1 MSAKRLVSRHDV
13 NITFHLNYDWFI
25 LIMNIKIQKTLVAAL
40 LATLAC
46 GASAADLLDT
56 VKQRG
61 TLKVA
66 LEGTYPPFNY
76 KENNKL
82 AGFEV
87 ELAQALAQKLGV
99 KAEFSTSEWSA
110 ILAGLQASKYD
121 VVINQVGITDKRK
134 EVFDFS
140 EPYTVSSPQLI
151 IRKDEKR
158 EFKTLADLK
167 GKKLGLGQGTN
178 FADVAKAVGGIEIKT
193 YPGSP
198 EYLQDLA
205 LGRIDAALNDSLL
218 IPYIVKKTKLPL
230 KAGAPVGELEKSGI
244 AFVKGNPKF
253 KAAIDKALADLQ
265 ADGSFAKLSVKWFD
279 RDVSK
284 APVAK

>member
-1 MSAKRLVSRHDV
+1 MKLIRSLACALAASFLMSA
-13 NITFHLNYDWFI
+13 
-25 LIMNIKIQKTLVAAL
+25 AAN
-40 LATLAC
+40 AE
-46 GASAADLLDT
+46 LLDD

-61 TLKVA
+61 TLRVA
-66 LEGTYPPFNY
+66 VEGTYPPFNF
-76 KENNKL
+76 KEKGEL

-87 ELAQALAQKLGV
+87 ELAKALASKIGL
-99 KAEFSTSEWSA
+99 KAEFSTGEWSA
-110 ILAGLQASKYD
+110 MLAGLQANKYD
-121 VVINQVGITDKRK
+121 VVINQVGITKKRK
-134 EVFDFS
+134 EAFDFS

-151 IRKDEKR
+151 VRKNEKR

-178 FADVAKAVGGIEIKT
+178 FGDLAKAVGGIDVKT

-218 IPYIVKKTKLPL
+218 IPYIVKQTKLPL
-230 KAGAPVGELEKSGI
+230 KAGAPVGEVERSGI
-244 AFVKGNPKF
+244 PFAKGNPKF
-253 KAAIDKALADLQ
+253 KAAIDKALADMK
-265 ADGSFAKLSVKWFD
+265 ADGSFAKISMKWFE

-284 APVAK
+284 PPAAVK

>member
-1 MSAKRLVSRHDV
+1 
-13 NITFHLNYDWFI
+13 
-25 LIMNIKIQKTLVAAL
+25 MNIRKTLVSTLLLSLAL
-40 LATLAC
+40 SAT
-46 GASAADLLDT
+46 AADLLDS

-66 LEGTYPPFNY
+66 MEGTYPPFNY
-76 KENNKL
+76 KENGQL

-87 ELAQALAQKLGV
+87 ELANALAQKMGV
-99 KAEFSTSEWSA
+99 KADFSTSEWSA
-110 ILAGLQASKYD
+110 ILAGLQAGKYD

-134 EVFDFS
+134 ETFDFS
-140 EPYTVSSPQLI
+140 TPYTLSSPQLI
-151 IRKDEKR
+151 IRQDEKR
-158 EFKTLADLK
+158 DFKTLADLK

-178 FADVAKAVGGIEIKT
+178 FAEVAKAAGGIDIKT
-193 YPGSP
+193 YPGST

-230 KAGAPVGELEKSGI
+230 KPGAPVGELEKSGI
-244 AFVKGNPKF
+244 AFVKGNPQF

-265 ADGSFAKLSVKWFD
+265 ADGSFAKMSNKWFD

-284 APVAK
+284 PPVAK

>member
-1 MSAKRLVSRHDV
+1 
-13 NITFHLNYDWFI
+13 
-25 LIMNIKIQKTLVAAL
+25 MNMRKLLVAASL
-40 LATLAC
+40 LGLALHA
-46 GASAADLLDT
+46 GAADLLDT

-76 KENNKL
+76 KENNEL

-87 ELAQALAQKLGV
+87 ELAKALGQKLGV
-99 KAEFSTSEWSA
+99 KVEFTTSEWSA
-110 ILAGLQASKYD
+110 ILAGLQAGKYD

-134 EVFDFS
+134 ETFDFS
-140 EPYTVSSPQLI
+140 EPYTISAPQLI
-151 IRKDEKR
+151 VRKDEKR
-158 EFKTLADLK
+158 VFNSLEDLK

-178 FADVAKAVGGIEIKT
+178 YADIAKAVGGIDVKT
-193 YPGSP
+193 YPGAQ

-218 IPYIVKKTKLPL
+218 IPYIVKQTKLPL
-230 KAGAPVGELEKSGI
+230 KPGAPVGALEKSGI
-244 AFVKGNPKF
+244 PFVKGNPKF
-253 KAAIDKALADLQ
+253 QAALNKALADLQ
-265 ADGSFAKLSVKWFD
+265 ADGSFAKISKKWFD

-284 APVAK
+284 PPVAR

>member
-1 MSAKRLVSRHDV
+1 MK
-13 NITFHLNYDWFI
+13 N
-25 LIMNIKIQKTLVAAL
+25 MNIRKALASTLLV
-40 LATLAC
+40 TLAL
-46 GASAADLLDT
+46 GIGIAHAADLLDT

-76 KENNKL
+76 KENDKL

-87 ELAQALAQKLGV
+87 ELANALAQKLGV
-99 KAEFSTSEWSA
+99 KAEFTTSEWSA
-110 ILAGLQASKYD
+110 ILAGLQAGKYD

-134 EVFDFS
+134 ETFDFS
-140 EPYTVSSPQLI
+140 EPYTISSPQLI

-158 EFKTLADLK
+158 VFKTLADLK

-178 FADVAKAVGGIEIKT
+178 FADMAKKVGDIDIKT
-193 YPGSP
+193 YPGAQ

-218 IPYIVKKTKLPL
+218 IPYIVKQTKLPL
-230 KAGAPVGELEKSGI
+230 KPGAPVGELEKSGI
-244 AFVKGNPKF
+244 PFVKNNPKF
-253 KAAIDKALADLQ
+253 KTAIDKALADLQ
-265 ADGSFAKLSVKWFD
+265 ADGSFAKISNKWFD

-284 APVAK
+284 PPVAK

>member
-1 MSAKRLVSRHDV
+1 MKLLQTVTCSLAMSFLMSA
-13 NITFHLNYDWFI
+13 
-25 LIMNIKIQKTLVAAL
+25 
-40 LATLAC
+40 
-46 GASAADLLDT
+46 GAHAELLDAVT
-56 VKQRG
+56 QRG
-61 TLKVA
+61 TLRVA
-66 LEGTYPPFNY
+66 VEGTYPPFNF
-76 KENNKL
+76 KEKGQL

-87 ELAQALAQKLGV
+87 ELAKALAGKMGV

-110 ILAGLQASKYD
+110 MLAGLQADKYD

-151 IRKDEKR
+151 VRKNEKR
-158 EFKTLADLK
+158 EFNSLADLK

-178 FADVAKAVGGIEIKT
+178 FGDLARAVGGIDVRT

-218 IPYIVKKTKLPL
+218 IPYIVKQTKLPL
-230 KAGAPVGELEKSGI
+230 KAGAPVGDVERSGI
-244 AFVKGNPKF
+244 PFAKGNPKF
-253 KAAIDKALADLQ
+253 KAAIDKALADMK
-265 ADGSFAKLSVKWFD
+265 ADGSFVTISTKWFE

-284 APVAK
+284 PPAAVK

>member
-1 MSAKRLVSRHDV
+1 MKMRNV
-13 NITFHLNYDWFI
+13 
-25 LIMNIKIQKTLVAAL
+25 LVAAVL
-40 LATLAC
+40 LGVTLTA
-46 GASAADLLDT
+46 AAADLLDT

-76 KENNKL
+76 KENNQL

-99 KAEFSTSEWSA
+99 KVEFTTSEWSA
-110 ILAGLQASKYD
+110 ILAGLQAGKYD

-134 EVFDFS
+134 ETFDFS
-140 EPYTVSSPQLI
+140 EPYTISSPQLI

-158 EFKTLADLK
+158 TFKSLDDLK

-178 FADVAKAVGGIEIKT
+178 FADLAKAVGGIDVKT
-193 YPGSP
+193 YPGAQ

-230 KAGAPVGELEKSGI
+230 KPGAPVGELEKSGI
-244 AFVKGNPKF
+244 PFAKGNPKF
-253 KAAIDKALADLQ
+253 KTALNKALADLE
-265 ADGSFAKLSVKWFD
+265 ADGTFAKISTKWFD

-284 APVAK
+284 PPVAQ

>member
-1 MSAKRLVSRHDV
+1 MKLISSLACSLAVSFLMSA
-13 NITFHLNYDWFI
+13 
-25 LIMNIKIQKTLVAAL
+25 AAH
-40 LATLAC
+40 AE
-46 GASAADLLDT
+46 LLDD

-61 TLKVA
+61 TLRVA
-66 LEGTYPPFNY
+66 VEGTYPPFNF
-76 KENNKL
+76 KEKGEL

-87 ELAQALAQKLGV
+87 ELAKALANKMGV
-99 KAEFSTSEWSA
+99 KAEF
-110 ILAGLQASKYD
+110 
-121 VVINQVGITDKRK
+121 GITDKRK
-134 EVFDFS
+134 EAFDFS

-151 IRKDEKR
+151 VRKNEKR

-178 FADVAKAVGGIEIKT
+178 FGDLAKAVGGIDVKT

-218 IPYIVKKTKLPL
+218 IPYIVKQTRLPL
-230 KAGAPVGELEKSGI
+230 KAGAPVGELERSGI
-244 AFVKGNPKF
+244 PFAKGNPKF
-253 KAAIDKALADLQ
+253 KAAIDKALADMK
-265 ADGSFAKLSVKWFD
+265 ADGSFAKISMKWFE

-284 APVAK
+284 PPAAVK

>member
-1 MSAKRLVSRHDV
+1 MKLIRSLACSLAASFLMSA
-13 NITFHLNYDWFI
+13 
-25 LIMNIKIQKTLVAAL
+25 AAN
-40 LATLAC
+40 AE
-46 GASAADLLDT
+46 LLDD

-61 TLKVA
+61 TLRVA
-66 LEGTYPPFNY
+66 VEGTYPPFNF
-76 KENNKL
+76 KEKGEL

-87 ELAQALAQKLGV
+87 ELAKALASKLGV
-99 KAEFSTSEWSA
+99 KAEFGTGEWSA
-110 ILAGLQASKYD
+110 MLAGLQANKYD
-121 VVINQVGITDKRK
+121 VVINQVGITDKRR
-134 EVFDFS
+134 EAFDFS

-151 IRKDEKR
+151 VRKNEKR

-178 FADVAKAVGGIEIKT
+178 FGDLAKAVGGIDVRT

-218 IPYIVKKTKLPL
+218 IPYIVKQTKLPL
-230 KAGAPVGELEKSGI
+230 KAGAPVGEVERSGI
-244 AFVKGNPKF
+244 PFAKGNPKF
-253 KAAIDKALADLQ
+253 KAAIDKALADMK
-265 ADGSFAKLSVKWFD
+265 ADGSFAKISMKWFE

-284 APVAK
+284 PPAAVK

>member
-1 MSAKRLVSRHDV
+1 MQG
-13 NITFHLNYDWFI
+13 LN
-25 LIMNIKIQKTLVAAL
+25 MNIRKAVASTLL
-40 LATLAC
+40 LTLAL

-61 TLKVA
+61 TLKIA

-76 KENNKL
+76 KEGGQL

-87 ELAQALAQKLGV
+87 ELANALAQKLGV

-110 ILAGLQASKYD
+110 ILAGLQAGKYD

-134 EVFDFS
+134 ETFDFS
-140 EPYTVSSPQLI
+140 EPYTISAPQLI

-178 FADVAKAVGGIEIKT
+178 YADIAKKVGGIDVKT
-193 YPGSP
+193 YPGAQ

-218 IPYIVKKTKLPL
+218 IPYIVKQTKLPL
-230 KAGAPVGELEKSGI
+230 KPGAPVGDLEKSGI
-244 AFVKGNPKF
+244 PFVKNNPKF

-265 ADGSFAKLSVKWFD
+265 ADGSFAKISTKWFD

-284 APVAK
+284 PPVAK

>member
-1 MSAKRLVSRHDV
+1 MKLIRSLACSLAASFLMSA
-13 NITFHLNYDWFI
+13 
-25 LIMNIKIQKTLVAAL
+25 AAN
-40 LATLAC
+40 AE
-46 GASAADLLDT
+46 LLDD

-61 TLKVA
+61 TLRVA
-66 LEGTYPPFNY
+66 VEGTYPPFNF
-76 KENNKL
+76 KEKGEL

-87 ELAQALAQKLGV
+87 ELAKALASKLGV
-99 KAEFSTSEWSA
+99 KAEFSTGEWSA
-110 ILAGLQASKYD
+110 MLAGLQANKYD
-121 VVINQVGITDKRK
+121 VVINQVGITDKRR
-134 EVFDFS
+134 EAFDFS

-151 IRKDEKR
+151 VRKNEKR

-178 FADVAKAVGGIEIKT
+178 FGDLAKAVGGIDVRT

-218 IPYIVKKTKLPL
+218 IPYIVKQTRLPL
-230 KAGAPVGELEKSGI
+230 KAGAPVGELERSGI
-244 AFVKGNPKF
+244 PFAKGNPKF
-253 KAAIDKALADLQ
+253 KAAIDKALADMK
-265 ADGSFAKLSVKWFD
+265 ADGSFAKISMKWFE

-284 APVAK
+284 PPAAVK

>member
-1 MSAKRLVSRHDV
+1 MNIRTIVSPLLVSLALV
-13 NITFHLNYDWFI
+13 S
-25 LIMNIKIQKTLVAAL
+25 TL
-40 LATLAC
+40 
-46 GASAADLLDT
+46 ASAADLLDT

-76 KENNKL
+76 KENDKL

-87 ELAQALAQKLGV
+87 ELAEALAKKLGV
-99 KAEFSTSEWSA
+99 KVEFTTSEWSA
-110 ILAGLQASKYD
+110 ILAGLQAGKYD

-134 EVFDFS
+134 ETFDFS
-140 EPYTVSSPQLI
+140 EPYTISSPQLI
-151 IRKDEKR
+151 VRQNEKR
-158 EFKTLADLK
+158 EFKTLEDLK

-178 FADVAKAVGGIEIKT
+178 FADIAKKVGDIDIRT
-193 YPGSP
+193 YPGSQ

-230 KAGAPVGELEKSGI
+230 KPGAPVGELEKSGI
-244 AFVKGNPKF
+244 PFVKNNPKF
-253 KAAIDKALADLQ
+253 KAAIDKALADLR
-265 ADGSFAKLSVKWFD
+265 ADGSFAKISNKWFA

-284 APVAK
+284 PPVAR

>member
-1 MSAKRLVSRHDV
+1 MK
-13 NITFHLNYDWFI
+13 
-25 LIMNIKIQKTLVAAL
+25 LIPSLAFSLAASFL
-40 LATLAC
+40 MHT
-46 GASAADLLDT
+46 AAHAELLDA

-61 TLKVA
+61 TLRVA
-66 LEGTYPPFNY
+66 VEGTYPPFNF
-76 KENNKL
+76 KDKGEL

-87 ELAQALAQKLGV
+87 ELAKALAGKMGV

-110 ILAGLQASKYD
+110 MLAGLQADKYD

-151 IRKDEKR
+151 VRKNEKR

-178 FADVAKAVGGIEIKT
+178 FGDLAKAVGGIDVKT

-218 IPYIVKKTKLPL
+218 IPYIVKQTRLPL
-230 KAGAPVGELEKSGI
+230 KAGAPVGEVERSGI
-244 AFVKGNPKF
+244 PFAKGNPKF
-253 KAAIDKALADLQ
+253 KVAIDKALADMK
-265 ADGSFAKLSVKWFD
+265 ADGSFAKISMKWFE

-284 APVAK
+284 PPVAVK

>member
-1 MSAKRLVSRHDV
+1 
-13 NITFHLNYDWFI
+13 
-25 LIMNIKIQKTLVAAL
+25 MNIRKSLVGVL
-40 LATLAC
+40 LLSLAF

-76 KENNKL
+76 KDNGEL

-87 ELAQALAQKLGV
+87 ELANALAQKMGV

-110 ILAGLQASKYD
+110 ILAGLQAGKFD

-134 EVFDFS
+134 ETFDFS
-140 EPYTVSSPQLI
+140 EPYTVSSAQLI
-151 IRKDEKR
+151 VRKDEKR
-158 EFKTLADLK
+158 AFKTLADLK

-178 FADVAKAVGGIEIKT
+178 YADMAKKVGGIDIKT
-193 YPGSP
+193 YPGAQ

-218 IPYIVKKTKLPL
+218 IPYIVKQTKLPL
-230 KAGAPVGELEKSGI
+230 KPGAPVGELEKSGI
-244 AFVKGNPKF
+244 PFVKNNPKF
-253 KAAIDKALADLQ
+253 EAALNKALADLKT
-265 ADGSFAKLSVKWFD
+265 DGSFAKISTKWFD

-284 APVAK
+284 PPAAVK